1 MKMPPLFSVEAF
13 AEFLLGEE
21 RSHAGLDVLMPEKK
35 GWQLSQ
41 ELRGREETPV
51 LFRIYTRQEKQFVNS
66 SDYVN
71 ERLNSCSGA
80 SRTEW
85 LRESHPKEKKKLKA
99 HSWAQLIGQI
109 NATDFENMPPE
120 LMKMHSAFITG
131 MICELIRDDLTM
143 ISKSDDDALVTKDA
157 GATYQS
163 GLINFL
169 VATGQRK
176 KRGNQREG
184 EGPLSALP
192 WEFLAVKR
200 AQQFVTHHQALPTQ
214 SWLRAQLEDDGV
226 HYSPEKGRDKAN
238 WAILFERVGLN
249 SLPE

>member
-51 LFRIYTRQEKQFVNS
+51 LFRMYSKGGMHLVTS
-66 SDYVN
+66 SEYVN

-85 LRESHPKEKKKLKA
+85 LRESDPKEKKKLKA

-109 NATDFENMPPE
+109 NATDFENMPG
-120 LMKMHSAFITG
+120 I
-131 MICELIRDDLTM
+131 IRRRPRSLLRRRRHRSPM
-143 ISKSDDDALVTKDA
+143 CRYQRRYSRHPVKDRC
-157 GATYQS
+157 S
-163 GLINFL
+163 H
-169 VATGQRK
+169 RCSSCS
-176 KRGNQREG
+176 R
-184 EGPLSALP
+184 LP
-192 WEFLAVKR
+192 WAGYLH
-200 AQQFVTHHQALPTQ
+200 QNHH
-214 SWLRAQLEDDGV
+214 
-226 HYSPEKGRDKAN
+226 RD
-238 WAILFERVGLN
+238 
-249 SLPE
+249 P

>member
-85 LRESHPKEKKKLKA
+85 LRESDPKEKKKLKA

-109 NATDFENMPPE
+109 NATDFESMPSE
-120 LMKMHSAFITG
+120 QMKMHSALITV
-131 MICELIRDDLTM
+131 MVCDLIRDDLTM
-143 ISKSDDDALVTKDA
+143 ISRSDDDALVTKDA

-176 KRGNQREG
+176 KRGKQREG
-184 EGPLSALP
+184 DGPLESIP

-200 AQQFVTHHQALPTQ
+200 TQQFVVRQQSLPTKK
-214 SWLRAQLEDDGV
+214 WLRAQLEQDGI
-226 HYSPEKGRDKAN
+226 HYSQEKSRDKAK
-238 WAILFERVGLN
+238 WANLFDRAGLN
-249 SLPE
+249 SLPD